1 VPQGAVARAGQ
12 RNERERERDRGKGA
26 APVEEEKKE
35 TPGRKEI
42 EEKEKRYFPRTYA
55 QFQKTARAFL

>member
-12 RNERERERDRGKGA
+12 RNDRLRERDRGKGA
-26 APVEEEKKE
+26 PPVEEEKKE

-42 EEKEKRYFPRTYA
+42 EEKEKRYFLRTYA